1 MSVLQVIL
9 MISINVLM
17 PSAFAG
23 AFSVPVN
30 EGDQLV
36 IRGVEAQVQLIPAL
50 GAKALKVNG
59 IEGNTGEGAYLLT
72 KKGNIIEIHMN
83 GFDGK
88 KAWMSALAR
97 GGGQLRKIEVSSPS
111 LPVDVQL
118 RNGSITAQKW
128 IKDIRVSLSQGGRI
142 SLIGGVGALNLYTH
156 KGEVNVQDHSGIVRA
171 DSYSGHMTL
180 KNIQGNIDAS
190 LFSGP
195 LVVEKSQGFC
205 ALSSR
210 VGPVKVAQSSGT
222 LSFENGKGVLSILGF
237 AGRIDGQNQDGSVVV
252 QMALDS
258 EVDIKSKTGRI
269 QITAPA
275 SSGSSVNLTTVDGDI
290 FVPNE
295 LRVNKLSSEK
305 NVRGRLR
312 GDSQRGSILV
322 RSQEGSIVVK

>member
-1 MSVLQVIL
+1 MSVFQVIL
-9 MISINVLM
+9 MISINFIM
-17 PSAFAG
+17 SSAFAG
-23 AFSVPVN
+23 AFAVPVQ

-36 IRGVEAQVQLIPAL
+36 IRGVEAQVQLIPTP
-50 GAKALKVNG
+50 GVKALKVNG
-59 IEGNTGEGAYLLT
+59 IEGTAGEGAFVLS
-72 KKGNIIEIHMN
+72 KKDNVIEVRMN
-83 GFDGK
+83 GYDGK
-88 KAWMSALAR
+88 NAWMSALAK
-97 GGGQLRKIEVSSPS
+97 GGGQLRKIEISSPS
-111 LPVDVQL
+111 IPVDIQL
-118 RNGSITAQKW
+118 RNGSLTAQKW
-128 IKDIRVSLSQGGRI
+128 GKDIRISLSQGRI
-142 SLIGGVGALNLYTH
+142 SLIGGVGALNLYTQ
-156 KGEVNVQDHSGIVRA
+156 KGEVNVQDHAGIVRA
-171 DSYSGHMTL
+171 DSYSGVMTL
-180 KNIQGNIDAS
+180 KNIQGDIDAS

-205 ALSSR
+205 VLSSR

-275 SSGSSVNLTTVDGDI
+275 SSGSSVNLTTVEGDI

-312 GDSQRGSILV
+312 GESQRGSILV